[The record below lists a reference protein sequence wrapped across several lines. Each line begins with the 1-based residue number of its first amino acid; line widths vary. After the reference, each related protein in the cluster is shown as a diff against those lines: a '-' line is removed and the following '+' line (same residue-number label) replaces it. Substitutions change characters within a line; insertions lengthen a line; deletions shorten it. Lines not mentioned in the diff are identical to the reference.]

1 MSDSTKDYLAVF
13 MTSSGMVF
21 YGRADS
27 RESALKK
34 CRDAIRLDW
43 PGDKADLDD
52 KMLTVNLYDVSNH
65 EDVSWSYLGVFP
77 KDNPEHILTGERVE
91 VFL

>member
-1 MSDSTKDYLAVF
+1 MSDSIKDYLAVF
-13 MTSSGMVF
+13 MTSSGMSF

-34 CRDAIRLDW
+34 FRDAIRLDW
-43 PGDKADLDD
+43 PGDKADLDG
-52 KMLTVNLYDVSNH
+52 KMLTVNLYDVTGH
-65 EDVSWSYLGVFP
+65 EDVSWGCLGAFP
-77 KDNPEHILTGERVE
+77 TDNPEHKLTGERVE